1 MQLLADGDDS
11 MDVKSDA
18 TDNHDETFVPSPT
31 ALAAAAAEKRKP
43 IVKRRKK

>member
-1 MQLLADGDDS
+1 MQMLADGDDS

-31 ALAAAAAEKRKP
+31 ALAKAEKQKP
-43 IVKRRKK
+43 VIKRRRK